1 MCFSWEQ
8 NHVLNIF
15 NKTAILKQTLQISE
29 FRLSQEIQKPLRHSL
44 FTGSDP
50 EGTLD
55 SSRSHIKDGGLGNR
69 LCGVKTD
76 RPLCCNFCW
85 RGWGR
90 LGTWALLPPMRL
102 EREKQKVSD
111 LDSERQVLTQPWCL
125 KWAWFKK
132 KKRTCGLHRRHGN
145 PEYTKHL
152 LYASVIPALLNTIST
167 DKHPAFGGRL
177 TPACDVRAE
186 TMQEEEPSHRDY
198 TANQQEV

>member
-29 FRLSQEIQKPLRHSL
+29 PRNSQETQKPLLHLL

-55 SSRSHIKDGGLGNR
+55 SSPSHIKDGGLGNR
-69 LCGVKTD
+69 FCGVKTD
-76 RPLCCNFCW
+76 RPLCCNFRW

-90 LGTWALLPPMRL
+90 LGIWALLPPMCL
-102 EREKQKVSD
+102 EREKEKLSD

-125 KWAWFKK
+125 KGEQLKK
-132 KKRTCGLHRRHGN
+132 KGHMVSIEDTEIQTIQSTCCPL
-145 PEYTKHL
+145 PWSQL
-152 LYASVIPALLNTIST
+152 
-167 DKHPAFGGRL
+167 F
-177 TPACDVRAE
+177 
-186 TMQEEEPSHRDY
+186 
-198 TANQQEV
+198 